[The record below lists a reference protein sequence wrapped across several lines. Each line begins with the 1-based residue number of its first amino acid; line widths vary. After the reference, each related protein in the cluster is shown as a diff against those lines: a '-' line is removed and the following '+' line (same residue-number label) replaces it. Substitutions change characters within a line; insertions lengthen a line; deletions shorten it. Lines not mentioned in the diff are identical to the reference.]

1 MFIINLHCTT
11 LNEGLPLHCSINKLK
26 HCSMHI
32 LAGLDFINMIICSK
46 KKGTCELSIFFSWI
60 VFLTNKKDSI
70 MKSKILN
77 YTQEKLL
84 VLNVCIIFSLVFQS
98 LLFLGWGQVLKD
110 GKGISQELAMKYYSE
125 KVRILI
131 CYKSLNK

>member
-1 MFIINLHCTT
+1 
-11 LNEGLPLHCSINKLK
+11 
-26 HCSMHI
+26 
-32 LAGLDFINMIICSK
+32 
-46 KKGTCELSIFFSWI
+46 
-60 VFLTNKKDSI
+60 

-125 KVRILI
+125 KVKIII
-131 CYKSLNK
+131 CYKSLDK